1 MIYLII
7 GFYFFIS
14 EYLIY
19 KYINKLNGFKY
30 NNTNKQCMKKRILN
44 NEIVNFIHIINSFI
58 IVGIL
63 FTNLNSQKNNISYSE
78 ILFNLLL
85 IIVWILIIAMLYML
99 LYKIHIDN
107 YFIESLY
114 ESILIM
120 VCVALIFQIAIFI
133 YYLMFLM
140 CSYR

>member
-7 GFYFFIS
+7 AFYFFIS

-19 KYINKLNGFKY
+19 KYTNKLGFKY
-30 NNTNKQCMKKRILN
+30 NNTQHVKRRILN
-44 NEIVNFIHIINSFI
+44 NEIANFTHIVNSFI

-63 FTNLNSQKNNISYSE
+63 FVNLNSQKTNINYSE

-85 IIVWILIIAMLYML
+85 IVVWVVIILMLYIL

-114 ESILIM
+114 ENILIM
-120 VCVALIFQIAIFI
+120 VCTALIFQIAIFI
-133 YYLMFLM
+133 YYLFDFFT
-140 CSYR
+140 CSYRY

>member
-7 GFYFFIS
+7 VFYFFIS
-14 EYLIY
+14 EYIVY
-19 KYINKLNGFKY
+19 KYTNKLGFKY
-30 NNTNKQCMKKRILN
+30 NNTNKQHMKKYILT
-44 NEIVNFIHIINSFI
+44 NEIANFTHIVNSFI

-63 FTNLNSQKNNISYSE
+63 FVNLNSQKNNISYSE

-85 IIVWILIIAMLYML
+85 IIVWILIIAMLYIL

-120 VCVALIFQIAIFI
+120 VCIALIFQIAIFI

-140 CSYR
+140 CSYI

>member
-7 GFYFFIS
+7 AFYFFIS
-14 EYLIY
+14 EYLLY
-19 KYINKLNGFKY
+19 KY
-30 NNTNKQCMKKRILN
+30 NNKIGFKCNNTQHVERRILN
-44 NEIVNFIHIINSFI
+44 NEITNFTHTINSFI

-63 FTNLNSQKNNISYSE
+63 FVNLNSQKTNINYSE

-85 IIVWILIIAMLYML
+85 IVVWVVIILMLYIL

-114 ESILIM
+114 ENILIM
-120 VCVALIFQIAIFI
+120 VCTALIFQIAIFI
-133 YYLMFLM
+133 YYLFDFFT
-140 CSYR
+140 CSYRY

>member
-7 GFYFFIS
+7 AFYFFIS
-14 EYLIY
+14 EYLVY
-19 KYINKLNGFKY
+19 RYINKLGFKY
-30 NNTNKQCMKKRILN
+30 NNAQHVKKRIFN

-63 FTNLNSQKNNISYSE
+63 FTNLNSQKTNINYSE
-78 ILFNLLL
+78 VLFNLLL
-85 IIVWILIIAMLYML
+85 ILVWIIIIAMLYIL

-114 ESILIM
+114 ENILIM
-120 VCVALIFQIAIFI
+120 VCIALIFQIAILI